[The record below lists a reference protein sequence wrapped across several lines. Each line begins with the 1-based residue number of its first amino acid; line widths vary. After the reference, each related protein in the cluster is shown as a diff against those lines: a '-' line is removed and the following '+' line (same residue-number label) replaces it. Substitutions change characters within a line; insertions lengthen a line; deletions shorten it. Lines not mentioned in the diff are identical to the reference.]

1 MNEGEKKVVSK
12 MIHLYC
18 RGNHQSGKQ
27 LCSSCS
33 TLLDYALIRLERCP
47 YGNEKPTCGSCPIHC
62 YKKDMREQ
70 IRIVMR
76 YAGPRMIF
84 YHPIDAIR
92 HIYREYRRKKLYPV
106 TKG

>member
-18 RGNHQSGKQ
+18 RGNHQSDKQ

-33 TLLDYALIRLERCP
+33 TLLNYALERLERCP
-47 YGNEKPTCGSCPIHC
+47 YGNEKPTCGQCPIHC
-62 YKKDMREQ
+62 YKKEMREQ

-76 YAGPRMIF
+76 YAGPRMLL
-84 YHPIDAIR
+84 YHPIDAIQ
-92 HIYREYRRKKLYPV
+92 HFYREYKRR
-106 TKG
+106 